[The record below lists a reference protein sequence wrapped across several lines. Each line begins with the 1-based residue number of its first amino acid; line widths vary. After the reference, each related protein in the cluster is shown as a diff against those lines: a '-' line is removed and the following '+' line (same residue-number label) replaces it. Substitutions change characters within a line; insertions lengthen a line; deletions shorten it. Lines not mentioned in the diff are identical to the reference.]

1 MKTETR
7 TALTPLE
14 LCTLIAHETVSLLSA
29 DADALNTAAEL
40 REGLIILAAAK
51 GLSADAGDLLAW
63 IDREVEIARQ
73 FAATG
78 KDAPHP
84 VDPDSLLPV
93 PDANTQ
99 LDMIWALFQAAVDQ
113 PQEQRRTLLNT
124 ARTLTEMGGLEDMLQ
139 SANGPAVGF
148 LTAEDL
154 RAELDEV
161 RAALQAE
168 SLAG

>member
-1 MKTETR
+1 MKTEIR
-7 TALTPLE
+7 TALSPLE
-14 LCTLIAHETVSLLSA
+14 LCTLIAHETVSLLGA
-29 DADALNTAAEL
+29 DAEALNTAAEL
-40 REGLIILAAAK
+40 RDGLTILAAAN

-99 LDMIWALFQAAVDQ
+99 LNMIWALFQAAVDQ
-113 PQEQRRTLLNT
+113 PQEQRQTLLNT
-124 ARTLTEMGGLEDMLQ
+124 ARTLTEMGGLENMLLT
-139 SANGPAVGF
+139 ANGPAVGF
-148 LTAEDL
+148 LAAEDL
-154 RAELDEV
+154 RTELDEV
-161 RAALQAE
+161 RAALQTE
-168 SLAG
+168 SQAG